1 MFIYLKSSS
10 NNYPLKSLS
19 QRNTEFRSKQR
30 TNEAYYLFLPYFLAW
45 KYSTGSTCLL
55 MWEKA
60 TTKANSEDF
69 AHNQKV
75 LPWTPAE
82 NY

>member
-30 TNEAYYLFLPYFLAW
+30 TNEAYYLFLPYFLA
-45 KYSTGSTCLL
+45 
-55 MWEKA
+55 
-60 TTKANSEDF
+60 
-69 AHNQKV
+69 
-75 LPWTPAE
+75 
-82 NY
+82 